1 MPDDS
6 TKRSREKREVWAKR
20 VERWTDSGLTCGEF
34 SSEIGVN
41 PRTLIYWKWRLGKEA
56 RATGTSAARRT
67 PGAARKAASPAATVP
82 RGRTVGSKRSA
93 PTFME
98 LVTAPA
104 EPVERA
110 AEPVEIIVR
119 SVTVRVPQTAAADLV
134 RRAFEFAEKLK

>member
-1 MPDDS
+1 VPDHS

-20 VERWTDSGLTCGEF
+20 VERWADSGLTCREF

-56 RATGTSAARRT
+56 PATGTGAVRRT
-67 PGAARKAASPAATVP
+67 ARAARKRASPAAAVP
-82 RGRTVGSKRSA
+82 RGRAVAQRSA

-104 EPVERA
+104 EPVERP

-119 SVTVRVPQTAAADLV
+119 SVTVRVPQTAAAELV